1 MKTYLP
7 YLIGGIALVA
17 FFALLFG
24 AVGSSK
30 RTLNERVTLK
40 QTDKIPYGFYTAKT
54 LLPGLFPQAKIV
66 SDKLSPGTWRAVST
80 VSDRQAVFIIGDL
93 NASNGELDRIR
104 EFVKL
109 GNHVFFISRHLSDDA
124 KIFFGLDDNDVSPG
138 IAPYGGADSLAVSLD
153 APRFTDTTK
162 YFYPG
167 LRYASVFDSIYPSKS
182 IVLGRDRNNT
192 PNFLQFRMGAGS
204 VYLHTAPLAFSNY
217 FILHKDNVAYY
228 QAALSVI
235 PQNVTKILWNE
246 YYLYKKTTPP
256 ESEPAWLS
264 VLFRYKAF
272 RWGFMTALG
281 VLLLYLLME
290 IRRKQRII
298 PHWPASKNDSLDFVQ
313 TIGRLYYDQRNH
325 QDLALKMSAFFL
337 DHVRSRYNLRTAALD
352 NDFIT
357 ALSGKA
363 AYPADELTTI
373 VNGISTLPDKAGI
386 TEQELA
392 QFHKKLEKFYQQT

>member
-1 MKTYLP
+1 VKTYLP

-17 FFALLFG
+17 FCALLFG

-30 RTLNERVTLK
+30 RTLNERITLK

-66 SDKLSPGTWRAVST
+66 TDKVSPGTWRAIST

-109 GNHVFFISRHLSDDA
+109 GNHVFFITRHLSDEA
-124 KIFFGLDDNDVSPG
+124 KTFFGFDYNDISQG
-138 IAPYGGADSLAVSLD
+138 FAQSGASDSLAVSLD
-153 APRFTDTTK
+153 GPRFTDTTK

-182 IVLGRDRNNT
+182 VVLGSGLNNS

-217 FILHKDNVAYY
+217 FILHKNNVAYY
-228 QAALSVI
+228 QGALSVI

-298 PHWPASKNDSLDFVQ
+298 PHWPASKNESLDFVQ

-337 DHVRSRYNLRTAALD
+337 DHVRSRYNITTAVLDDEFVAALS
-352 NDFIT
+352 T
-357 ALSGKA
+357 KA
-363 AYPADELTTI
+363 GYPADDIMSI
-373 VNGISTLPDKAGI
+373 VNDISSLPDKAGL
-386 TEQELA
+386 TEQQLA
-392 QFHKKLEKFYQQT
+392 QFHKKLEKFYQKT